1 MKKTLKIVAVML
13 VAIMSLA
20 MLVACAPASDPDK
33 AVAAL
38 KKDGYVAV
46 KVDSVLGLG
55 GLVCTVSGTKIVT
68 DKEGNKKV
76 ETVTIHYYGSSD
88 QAAAAFENVKSDSE
102 KDENKNESDWTV
114 AKSGKM
120 VYYGTKAAINAAR

>member
-33 AVAAL
+33 ALAAL
-38 KKDGYVAV
+38 KKDGYKAT
-46 KVDSVLGLG
+46 KVDSVVGLG
-55 GLVCTVSGTKIVT
+55 GLVCTVTGVKAVT
-68 DKEGNKKV
+68 DKDGNKKV